1 MNSSILKRAVSEASK
16 STHHFRVG
24 AVIFQKKIIISSGH
38 NYQSKSIKH
47 HHPIF
52 RKRKNSVHAEVDAI
66 IRAKVNLKGS
76 SLLVIRLSAYDKLA
90 LSKPCEY
97 CMTYIEHVG
106 IKNVYYSITDDIERI
121 KI

>member
-1 MNSSILKRAVSEASK
+1 MNSSILKLARTEASK

-24 AVIFQKKIIISSGH
+24 AVIFKKKIIISSGH
-38 NYQSKSIKH
+38 NYKSKSVKH

-66 IRAKVNLKGS
+66 IRAKVNLKGC
-76 SLLVIRLSAYDKLA
+76 SLLVVRLSAYDKLA
-90 LSKPCEY
+90 LSKPCAH

>member
-1 MNSSILKRAVSEASK
+1 MKPSILNRAIHEAEK

-38 NYQSKSIKH
+38 NYRLKSIKN
-47 HHPIF
+47 HHPMF

-66 IRAKVNLKGS
+66 IRAKTNLKGS
-76 SLLVIRLSAYDKLA
+76 SILVIRLSANGELA

-106 IKNVYYSITDDIERI
+106 IRDIYYSITNDIKRI
-121 KI
+121 KL